1 MVVIVATDDGC
12 TDNESEEGSGDFG
25 CSTKLVISNEASSH
39 AISHPRHTSHHGL
52 HVHPLF
58 VQVCRW
64 KRDVFDLATASV
76 VVAVE
81 EKETVAVAV
90 HSSIEGQDKDTF
102 TIFQCEVPEW
112 ER

>member
-1 MVVIVATDDGC
+1 M
-12 TDNESEEGSGDFG
+12 
-25 CSTKLVISNEASSH
+25 EA
-39 AISHPRHTSHHGL
+39 ALPT
-52 HVHPLF
+52 
-58 VQVCRW
+58 
-64 KRDVFDLATASV
+64 TV